1 MSRTRLRGF
10 SRSDTTRA
18 EAFSDGV
25 LAIAVTLLALGLA
38 DPPHRPGGLGHALL
52 AQWPAY
58 LGYLASF
65 GYVSVIWLNHHQAF
79 VRVRVMDRGLH
90 AANLLLLFSTAA
102 LSFPTAVV
110 ADALQADPDGSD
122 ARVAVALYA
131 GLAAVMCLS
140 WVAFYHQ
147 LARHPELLTPEVE
160 SAYVRHG
167 RLRSWAGA
175 LAYGAAGLLGV
186 LVAPLAAVAVFVVL
200 PVFYFITSD
209 GFPEGR

>member
-147 LARHPELLTPEVE
+147 LARRPGLLTPEVE
-160 SAYVRHG
+160 STYVRHG

-175 LAYGAAGLLGV
+175 LAYSAAGILGV
-186 LVAPLAAVAVFVVL
+186 VVAPLVAVAVFVVL